1 MDLGIA
7 GKTALVIGGSRGI
20 GRSCALEFA
29 REGCKVVIA
38 AQNPGPIDEA
48 VKLVKGLG
56 ARAAGVSADCC
67 SKDGVERVMDACA
80 GAFGPPDILIFNV
93 DSGPKG
99 AFLDITDEDFAAANT
114 NNVMALAWFVR
125 AVVPH
130 MRDRGWGRI
139 LTIGTNSVK
148 QPHRDLPRAAQNT
161 YRVGALA
168 LSKTLSA
175 ELGPFGITV
184 NTLGTGAIATEQL
197 RAVFSK
203 IAASQ
208 GRTYDDWAAD
218 TSAHIPVRRIGTPE
232 DMAAAA
238 AFLCSDRAGFIT
250 GQVLVVDGGK
260 IESLQ

>member
-20 GRSCALEFA
+20 GRGCSLEFA
-29 REGCKVVIA
+29 KEGCQVVIA
-38 AQNPGPIDEA
+38 AQSQGPIDEA
-48 VKLVKGLG
+48 VALAQGLG
-56 ARAAGVSADCC
+56 AKAIGVSADCC
-67 SKDGVERVMDACA
+67 SKDGVARVMDAA
-80 GAFGPPDILIFNV
+80 QDAFGPPDIVIFNV

-99 AFLDITDEDFAAANT
+99 AFLDITDAEFAAANT
-114 NNVMALAWFVR
+114 NNVMAFSWFVR
-125 AVVPH
+125 AAVPH
-130 MRDRGWGRI
+130 MRAKGWGRI

-148 QPHRDLPRAAQNT
+148 QPHRALPRAAQNT

-175 ELGPFGITV
+175 ELGPLGITV

-197 RAVFSK
+197 KSVFGGT
-203 IAASQ
+203 AAS
-208 GRTYDDWAAD
+208 GGKGYEGWAEETA
-218 TSAHIPVRRIGTPE
+218 ARIPVRRIGTPK

-238 AFLCSDRAGFIT
+238 AFLCSDLAGYIT
-250 GQVLVVDGGK
+250 GQVLLVDGGS